1 MRRGL
6 IAVVALGAVVILG
19 LVAAA
24 LLRDEAD
31 AGATRRVDERSGS
44 YRGVTLG
51 ETEAEVRDALGPA
64 PSWTEDDSIAPLD
77 EDWLDIG
84 APNHIPST
92 GSPGTMRYPHVS
104 VLLDD
109 GRVTAIVIAET
120 EAESL
125 GGVGVGDDLGDVRR
139 AYPGLRCGEAAAGD
153 AGATFPYCAGR
164 VGAKRW
170 LRFGKDPVESITI
183 ASLKLS
189 N

>member
-1 MRRGL
+1 LRRAL
-6 IAVVALGAVVILG
+6 VAVVALAAFVILG

-24 LLRDEAD
+24 LLRGEAEPE
-31 AGATRRVDERSGS
+31 AKRLVDERSGS

-51 ETEAEVRDALGPA
+51 GTEDEVRDALGPA
-64 PSWTEDDSIAPLD
+64 PSWTENDSIAPLA
-77 EDWLDIG
+77 EDWIEIG

-92 GSPGTMRYPHVS
+92 GSPGALRYPHVS

-120 EAESL
+120 EAQSL
-125 GGVGVGDDLGDVRR
+125 GGVGVDDDLDDVRR
-139 AYPGLRCGEAAAGD
+139 AYPGLRCDEAAAGD

-170 LRFGKDPVESITI
+170 LRFGEDPVESITI

>member
-1 MRRGL
+1 LRIAL
-6 IAVVALGAVVILG
+6 IAVAAFAAVVILG

-24 LLRDEAD
+24 LLRDEAEP
-31 AGATRRVDERSGS
+31 GATRPVDERSGS

-84 APNHIPST
+84 APNQIPST
-92 GSPGTMRYPHVS
+92 GRPGALRYPHVS

-125 GGVGVGDDLGDVRR
+125 GGVGVEDDLDEARR
-139 AYPGLRCGEAAAGD
+139 AYPGLKCDEAAAGD
-153 AGATFPYCAGR
+153 AGATFPYCSGR

-170 LRFGKDPVESITI
+170 LRFGEDPVKSITI